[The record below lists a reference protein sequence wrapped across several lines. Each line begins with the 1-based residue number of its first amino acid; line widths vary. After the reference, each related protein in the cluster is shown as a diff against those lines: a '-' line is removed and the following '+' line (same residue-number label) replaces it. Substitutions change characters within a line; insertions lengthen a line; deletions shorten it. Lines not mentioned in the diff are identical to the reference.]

1 MQPPHACHWWSRR
14 CEGDLMHEPGPGH
27 GDKGWSH
34 RSCRCKCELSVAVNP
49 IGAGYWRGIR
59 VPRTARLAQSQ
70 SWGSLDRTSFNSVSI
85 QVSVAASEVPR
96 SSASVTHTKSAALCR
111 PAIQCT
117 TTQSPCHKVRAMMP
131 KTSPQ
136 SRAKSSGLL
145 KETTSS
151 RAPCKVTPFLASGA
165 WPKAETC
172 KATCP

>member
-1 MQPPHACHWWSRR
+1 MVPS
-14 CEGDLMHEPGPGH
+14 G
-27 GDKGWSH
+27 
-34 RSCRCKCELSVAVNP
+34 SCRCKCELSVAVNP

-70 SWGSLDRTSFNSVSI
+70 SWGSLDRTSFNSIWRRVSI

-136 SRAKSSGLL
+136 SRAKSSKLF
-145 KETTSS
+145 KETMSS
-151 RAPCKVTPFLASGA
+151 CAPCRVTPFLASGA

>member
-27 GDKGWSH
+27 GDK
-34 RSCRCKCELSVAVNP
+34 VAVNP

-59 VPRTARLAQSQ
+59 VPRTARLAQQ
-70 SWGSLDRTSFNSVSI
+70 SWGSLDRTSFNSIWRRVSI

-96 SSASVTHTKSAALCR
+96 SSARVTQTKSAALCR

-145 KETTSS
+145 NQGDYEQPRPLQSHS
-151 RAPCKVTPFLASGA
+151 IPGFRCLAQG
-165 WPKAETC
+165 
-172 KATCP
+172 

>member
-1 MQPPHACHWWSRR
+1 MATKGGPIRQLQVQVRALSRR
-14 CEGDLMHEPGPGH
+14 EPDRRRILERHPGSTDGSIGPVPKLGV
-27 GDKGWSH
+27 S
-34 RSCRCKCELSVAVNP
+34 RPNLVQLNP
-49 IGAGYWRGIR
+49 A
-59 VPRTARLAQSQ
+59 P
-70 SWGSLDRTSFNSVSI
+70 VSI

-96 SSASVTHTKSAALCR
+96 SSARVTHTKSAALCR